1 MKQTLIPPRL
11 QHGDIIGVV
20 SPSSPPRDETHILHG
35 IAALSAEGHYLRI
48 GRSVGARD
56 GYLAGSDALRAGDLL
71 DMFTDERV
79 RAIFATR
86 GGYGAARLLGQL
98 DYAVIRR
105 HPKILVGFSDI
116 TALSLGLFA
125 KTRLVTFAGPMVAA
139 EFASGMLP
147 VTADALWRILRRRL
161 GRQKLPHCEQTHI
174 MSPGSAEGTLLGG
187 NLAVLC
193 SLVGTPWLPDFRGAV
208 LFLEDVGESVYRIDR
223 MLLQLREAGIL
234 RGLAG
239 VLLGGFTAIP
249 EDQPDREL
257 PEVLNEYLLPLE
269 IPVLTGIPFGHFPEK
284 ITLPLGSRV
293 RIDTQKRSV
302 TVLQAVVS

>member
-11 QHGDIIGVV
+11 QEGGIIGVV
-20 SPSSPPRDETHILHG
+20 SPSSPPREEADILRG
-35 IAALSAEGHYLRI
+35 IAALSADGHYLRI
-48 GRSVGARD
+48 GRSVGAQD
-56 GYLAGSDALRAGDLL
+56 GYLAGNDAIRAADLM
-71 DMFTDERV
+71 DMFADERV

-86 GGYGAARLLGQL
+86 GGYGAARLLGHL
-98 DYAVIRR
+98 DYTVIRR

-139 EFASGMLP
+139 EFASGILP
-147 VTADALWRILRRRL
+147 LTADALWRMLRRRIP
-161 GRQKLPHCEQTHI
+161 RQKLPQCEATEI
-174 MSPGSAEGTLLGG
+174 MMGGSAEGTLLGG

-193 SLVGTPWLPDFRGAV
+193 SLIGTPWLPDLRGAV

-249 EDQPDREL
+249 EVLRDREL
-257 PEVLNEYLLPLE
+257 PEVLREYFLPLN

-293 RIDTQKRSV
+293 RIDTQRHSV
-302 TVLQAVVS
+302 TVLEAVVS